1 MLTIDILVSHTH
13 LRHKCLGDD
22 AAVLAPSSG
31 EGPAPPR
38 RRRVLAKRIQPREE
52 ARRRLLVVDDV
63 GLDVLGRDDE
73 LAAVPALRR
82 AELDE
87 LRAQPLV
94 VERRILGDG
103 LAVRALLVGRDVAR
117 LAPPEPD
124 ESVWKSNFR
133 RLTPSTRR

>member
-1 MLTIDILVSHTH
+1 M
-13 LRHKCLGDD
+13 
-22 AAVLAPSSG
+22 LAPSSG
-31 EGPAPPR
+31 GGPAPPR
-38 RRRVLAKRIQPREE
+38 RRQVLAERIQPCEE
-52 ARRRLLVVDDV
+52 AYWRFVVVDHV
-63 GLDVLGRDDE
+63 GLDIFRRDDE

-94 VERRILGDG
+94 VKSRILGDG
-103 LAVRALLVGRDVAR
+103 VAVRALLVGRDVAA

>member
-1 MLTIDILVSHTH
+1 M
-13 LRHKCLGDD
+13 
-22 AAVLAPSSG
+22 APSSG
-31 EGPAPPR
+31 APPR
-38 RRRVLAKRIQPREE
+38 RRRVLAERVQPREE

-63 GLDVLGRDDE
+63 GFYIGRIDDE
-73 LAAVPALRR
+73 LAAVPTLRR

-87 LRAQPLV
+87 LGPVRESTGQRHAVDAMVPTQCEAPQPLV
-94 VERRILGDG
+94 VEGRILGDG
-103 LAVRALLVGRDVAR
+103 LAVRALLVRRDVAR

>member
-1 MLTIDILVSHTH
+1 M
-13 LRHKCLGDD
+13 
-22 AAVLAPSSG
+22 
-31 EGPAPPR
+31 
-38 RRRVLAKRIQPREE
+38 
-52 ARRRLLVVDDV
+52 DDV
-63 GLDVLGRDDE
+63 GFDIGRIDDE

-94 VERRILGDG
+94 VEGRVLGDG